1 MMSDDAVV
9 ALRKHGASELEI
21 NDFSSST
28 VYDWILNEEELIS
41 VFEMERKRIL
51 ARRSGIPALQP
62 DDEAI
67 PRRPSRDRG
76 PDAETL
82 LRRFLARFG

>member
-1 MMSDDAVV
+1 MMSDDAVN
-9 ALRKHGASELEI
+9 ALRKHGASESEI
-21 NDFSSST
+21 NDFSSSII
-28 VYDWILNEEELIS
+28 YDRILNEEELIS
-41 VFEMERKRIL
+41 VFESERKRIL

-67 PRRPSRDRG
+67 PRRPSHECG
-76 PDAETL
+76 PDAQTL

>member
-51 ARRSGIPALQP
+51 ARRSGIPV
-62 DDEAI
+62 E
-67 PRRPSRDRG
+67 
-76 PDAETL
+76 
-82 LRRFLARFG
+82 